1 MTVTAKQ
8 YATADDLRLGLP
20 NVLAAPKTDAPIAM
34 LCFREG
40 FGMRAFPEV
49 LTMTRASGIPGERWL
64 KHPWLKLPDG
74 SPDPRIQVSI
84 LPLRVLDLVWRDR
97 VGTVHPGDTIV
108 ADLDMT
114 HANLPSGTLLQVGS
128 AVLRVSDEPNDGCVK
143 WKARYGAA
151 AMDWIVAPEHADLR
165 LRGVLCSIERDGV
178 VGVADRIVVLR

>member
-1 MTVTAKQ
+1 MTFAS
-8 YATADDLRLGLP
+8 ADDLRAGMP
-20 NVLAAPKTDAPIAM
+20 HVLAAPKSDAPITM
-34 LCFREG
+34 LCFRSD
-40 FGMRAFPEV
+40 FGMREFPEH
-49 LTMTRASGIPGERWL
+49 LTMTRAGGIPGERWL
-64 KHPWLKLPDG
+64 NHPWLKLPDG

-114 HANLPSGTLLQVGS
+114 QANLPAGTLLQAGT

-151 AMDWIVAPEHADLR
+151 AMDWIVAPEHAGLR
-165 LRGVLCSIERDGV
+165 LRGVLCSIEQDGV
-178 VGVADRIVVLR
+178 VAGADRIKVLR